1 MIKWLSELWTY
12 RELLNALTLREIK
25 VRYKQT
31 LLGAAW
37 AILQPASL
45 TIIFTFVFG
54 ILLKV
59 NSGNAPYPIFAYS
72 ALVPWTFFS
81 NSISFGS
88 LSVVNN
94 GNLVTKV
101 YFPREILPLST
112 AGAAFFD
119 LLMSALVFVI
129 LMIIYKTPLSLNLLY
144 LLIIIPSFV
153 LITTGISFIFSA
165 INVLFRDVRFVV
177 PLLLQIWFF
186 LTPVIYSASQV
197 PQKYQIIFKVNPLVS
212 LIENFRTVTIY
223 AKSPNVGDILLY
235 FFVSAFIF
243 IAGYWFFKHNEKI
256 FADVM

>member
-1 MIKWLSELWTY
+1 M
-12 RELLNALTLREIK
+12 
-25 VRYKQT
+25 
-31 LLGAAW
+31 
-37 AILQPASL
+37 
-45 TIIFTFVFG
+45 
-54 ILLKV
+54 
-59 NSGNAPYPIFAYS
+59 
-72 ALVPWTFFS
+72 
-81 NSISFGS
+81 
-88 LSVVNN
+88 SVVNN